1 MAKILSPPSSP
12 PGLHRAMSM
21 MSFENLVALANHQE
35 RIKEARQMVWRVKG
49 QPVVELDDVESCLKH
64 AVVGGLRSATLAFNI
79 RAAFNL
85 VLACMRL
92 RSLPKKKRLPLLVHA
107 IFGTDTWRFAAMFSS
122 FTSIYKFLLNAL
134 PILLPETGLSSSRL
148 LSNSF
153 CDEEMERLEK
163 KSLELAITSDTRRRH
178 TARLSLSVNAQKAW
192 VRKKTRRWH
201 AAFAGAVAGGIAV
214 LFETSGRRVTIG
226 QQMFVR
232 GLQGT
237 FNAYTTAKNIKIP
250 HGDVILFA
258 LINGQILYANFLRPD
273 SLNRGYHNWFVR
285 VSEVPPEA
293 YRINHDLMRNH
304 TYNPND
310 LDKLIANPKYKIT
323 PQNTTTLLAHK
334 DAFFNGA
341 SDPSKYLANSQCPC
355 KALHPGQTSCWHV
368 PAARF
373 FYVAKFMLPVYGA
386 LHFLPP
392 VLFRTKAFMK
402 NPLKILL
409 KSAMGTARSC
419 TFLGVFVVIYQ
430 TAICLRSFF
439 HEFFSTLPVNSTFK
453 LPQWLVDAMFV
464 SRAAYFIPGLASGL
478 SLFVEEKR
486 RRAELSMYVLPKA
499 LESFWRVA
507 TGKVPGGVRPGKT
520 GEALLTAIGMAM
532 VMCTYQND
540 PQHLSGLVRR
550 ILYQFIGPN

>member
-1 MAKILSPPSSP
+1 MSCLSHAVFILTPIPQYLPPSSP

-21 MSFENLVALANHQE
+21 MSFENLVALANDQE

-64 AVVGGLRSATLAFNI
+64 AAVGGLRSATLAFNI

-107 IFGTDTWRFAAMFSS
+107 IFGTDTWRFAAMFGS

-134 PILLPETGLSSSRL
+134 PILLPETGLSSRRL
-148 LSNSF
+148 LSSSF

-178 TARLSLSVNAQKAW
+178 TTRLSLSVNAQKAW

-293 YRINHDLMRNH
+293 YRINRDLMRTH
-304 TYNPND
+304 SYNPND
-310 LDKLIANPKYKIT
+310 LDKLIANPKYKMT
-323 PQNTTTLLAHK
+323 PRNTTTLLAHK

-341 SDPSKYLANSQCPC
+341 SDPSKYLADSQCPC
-355 KALHPGQTSCWHV
+355 KALHPGQTSCWHS
-368 PAARF
+368 
-373 FYVAKFMLPVYGA
+373 KFMLPVYGA

-402 NPLKILL
+402 NPLRILL

-439 HEFFSTLPVNSTFK
+439 HEFFSSLPINSMLK

-478 SLFVEEKR
+478 R

-507 TGKVPGGVRPGKT
+507 TGKVPGGVRVGKT
-520 GEALLTAIGMAM
+520 GETLVGRLSLCFR
-532 VMCTYQND
+532 CTYQND